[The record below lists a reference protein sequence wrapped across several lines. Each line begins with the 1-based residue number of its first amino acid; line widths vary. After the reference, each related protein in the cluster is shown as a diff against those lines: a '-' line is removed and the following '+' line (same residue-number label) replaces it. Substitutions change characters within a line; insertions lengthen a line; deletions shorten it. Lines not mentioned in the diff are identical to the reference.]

1 MFESGD
7 PMIED
12 FVSTFFLIF
21 FAEMLDKTQIAVI
34 SLSVKYNKMKVF
46 VSAFLALGFVTVLSA
61 ILGGVIRAY
70 IPLVYIKLASG
81 FIFIIFGVLVL
92 WSRKA
97 HNNNS
102 EHFVF
107 LNRNVFFG
115 TFTLVTL
122 AELGDKT
129 QISVVLMSSMCN
141 NILLV
146 VAGALLAF
154 FLVTLIGVAI
164 GSGLKRVLESRKE
177 LLDVVTAVIFILV
190 GVVLLF
196 SAI

>member
-1 MFESGD
+1 
-7 PMIED
+7 MIED

-34 SLSVKYNKMKVF
+34 SLSAKYNKMRVF
-46 VSAFLALGFVTVLSA
+46 VSAFLALSFVTVLSA
-61 ILGGVIRAY
+61 LFGEIIRAY

-92 WSRKA
+92 WSSKA
-97 HNNNS
+97 HNNS

-107 LNRNVFFG
+107 LNHNVFFG

-129 QISVVLMSSMCN
+129 QISVVLMSSICSD
-141 NILLV
+141 ILLV

-154 FLVTLIGVAI
+154 FLVTLVGVII

-190 GVVLLF
+190 GVALLF
-196 SAI
+196 SEI